1 MKHLAK
7 RTAAKLPIR
16 RVDQQRVNRTGKNRR
31 GTTLVE
37 VLASVM
43 IMSIGVISIASLFPV
58 ALLRSIRA
66 TQVTH
71 STNLRLNAE
80 AMLEVYP
87 HLKNGARR
95 WSVIDEATAFRLGTV
110 VTPNPT
116 NGRFYQCTAISTGI
130 TASFQ
135 PQFSSNDIV
144 GTVVDHSPVNGAVW
158 VCIGAPNANYPATQN
173 FVVDPMGFAQKTV
186 TAENLLRSFGNLG
199 VSAPYSPAYD
209 LTNGRYLAPIRLTGG
224 FDSLRLA
231 DAIVSLPDN
240 WIEQAKG
247 APVAITGTSVT
258 IDADLGLV
266 SVFEDVN
273 GNGVLDGGEDINGN
287 NALDTGVSRVV
298 LFDITRRMS
307 QTRIITSTNSAGTVT
322 WNGPLPVGF
331 TVTDVRIE
339 TQEPQFSWMLTVR
352 RGEGNVPEALHTDL
366 VTFFRREANNPVD
379 EHVYECSF
387 LFVGV
392 DGQPGVAG
400 LDDDANGTADDA
412 SDLGAVNSDDFFT
425 CQVTWDATN
434 NEPAPAVKR
443 GGFVFDAEHCR
454 WYRIQRVTN
463 QGAGFAQLRLEER
476 IAQQSTVVLPGK
488 TLPGAGMFL
497 DSVVDIY
504 PLGSSK

>member
-7 RTAAKLPIR
+7 RAAAKLPIR
-16 RVDQQRVNRTGKNRR
+16 RLDQQRVNRTSKNRR

-87 HLKNGARR
+87 HMKNGARR
-95 WSVIDEATAFRLGTV
+95 WSVADEATAFQLGTV
-110 VTPNPT
+110 VTPNPA
-116 NGRFYQCTAISTGI
+116 NGRFYQCTAVSTGI

-158 VCIGAPNANYPATQN
+158 VCIGAPQANYPATQN

-186 TAENLLRSFGNLG
+186 TAANLLRSFGNLG
-199 VSAPYSPAYD
+199 VGTPYAPAYD
-209 LTNGRYLAPIRLTGG
+209 LTNGQYYAPIRLTGG
-224 FDSLRLA
+224 FDTVRLA

-240 WIEQAKG
+240 WIEQVQG
-247 APVAITGTSVT
+247 APVAITSTSVT
-258 IDADLGLV
+258 IDADLSLL

-273 GNGVLDGGEDINGN
+273 GNGVLDSGEDVNGN

-307 QTRIITSTNSAGTVT
+307 QTRIIASANAAGLVT
-322 WNGPLPVGF
+322 WNGALPVGF

-352 RGEGNVPEALHTDL
+352 RGEGNVPDALSTDL

-392 DGQPGVAG
+392 DGQPGVAAW
-400 LDDDANGTADDA
+400 DDDANGTVDDA
-412 SDLGAVNSDDFFT
+412 SELGAVNSDDFYT
-425 CQVTWDATN
+425 CQVSWDATN
-434 NEPAPAVKR
+434 DEPAPAVKR

-454 WYRIQRVTN
+454 WYRIQRITN
-463 QGAGFAQLRLEER
+463 EGTGFVQMRLEER
-476 IAQQSTVVLPGK
+476 IAVESTIPLPTKSG
-488 TLPGAGMFL
+488 PGAGMFL
-497 DSVVDIY
+497 DSVVDVY